1 MSLSVGMRKP
11 DRLERLI
18 QHRFGQLVG
27 HTFDF
32 WSLRHASWDQTNRPR
47 FVKVMSRE
55 LKEKHCKV
63 CGRVITW
70 RKKWAR
76 DWDQVRYCSKACRQS
91 GLRPEDRD
99 LEMAIVTLLNERAA
113 GATICP
119 SEAARRVAPDEA
131 SWRPL
136 MERTRMAAR
145 RLHQVGR
152 LEILQRG
159 RAVDPSTAKGPVRLR
174 LVK

>member
-1 MSLSVGMRKP
+1 
-11 DRLERLI
+11 
-18 QHRFGQLVG
+18 
-27 HTFDF
+27 
-32 WSLRHASWDQTNRPR
+32 
-47 FVKVMSRE
+47 MSRE
-55 LKEKHCKV
+55 RESKNCRV

-76 DWDQVRYCSKACRQS
+76 DWDQVRYCSKACSQS
-91 GLRPEDRD
+91 GLRDEDQE
-99 LEMAIVTLLNERAA
+99 LEAAIVTLLSERAA

-119 SEAARRVAPDEA
+119 SEAARRVAPDEDN
-131 SWRPL
+131 WRPL

-145 RLHQVGR
+145 RLHHVGR

-159 RAVDPSTAKGPVRLR
+159 RPIDPSRAKGPVRLR